1 MYVPGFFMTI
11 YPPAAPA
18 RGPDEV
24 RRADHTKETATMI
37 TPSNGR
43 IVWYTPA
50 RPTGDFDS
58 DKAIVQHD
66 KLKPLA
72 AMVVHVWGD
81 RMVNL
86 IVFDSNGMPTPRT
99 SVTLLQDDDAK
110 PESGRFCSWMPY
122 QIGQAAKAAA
132 V

>member
-1 MYVPGFFMTI
+1 
-11 YPPAAPA
+11 
-18 RGPDEV
+18 
-24 RRADHTKETATMI
+24 MI
-37 TPSNGR
+37 SPSNGR

-50 RPTGDFDS
+50 RSFGDAENMS
-58 DKAIVQHD
+58 DHRIAQHD

-86 IVFDSNGMPTPRT
+86 VVFDSNGDQHPRT

-110 PESGRFCSWMPY
+110 PEGGRFCSWMPY
-122 QIGQAAKAAA
+122 QKAVAAGQIPPVLHADPKP
-132 V
+132 

>member
-1 MYVPGFFMTI
+1 
-11 YPPAAPA
+11 
-18 RGPDEV
+18 
-24 RRADHTKETATMI
+24 MI
-37 TPSNGR
+37 IPSNGR

-50 RPTGDFDS
+50 HKIGDFDNEV
-58 DKAIVQHD
+58 AVTHHD

-86 IVFDSNGMPTPRT
+86 VVFDSNGVAHGRT

-110 PESGRFCSWMPY
+110 PEYGRFCSWMPY
-122 QIGQAAKAAA
+122 QKAVAAGEIPPVLHAEAKLG
-132 V
+132 